1 MRDTAASC
9 DLTGLSVSDTGS
21 PITTYHQIGG
31 RGTVYNTVLAVPSHL
46 NASSPTPG
54 DAPWNSL
61 EHVLI
66 PPRPEGSEQGASVG
80 EHVQSTDEIYFI
92 YQGAGVLT
100 TNGVPAHVEA
110 GTLVIAP
117 KGTCHSIENPSTS
130 EPLAFLVVELHAPA
144 GGGLHRPTE
153 IEDLPRVEALGLRA
167 TIGTH
172 DVALTT
178 SGVDLSALFSAPFGQ
193 LTLIELPPS
202 ARIEEYDLPTQDEN
216 LFVVSGFA
224 TFFVSGVRIDSPESG
239 GHRNVVVPWGVPRRV
254 VNSSMR
260 DPLKILSV
268 RVHRQVVG
276 VSRPRRSEGMVDAL
290 ASRQ

>member
-1 MRDTAASC
+1 MSEAAASC

-46 NASSPTPG
+46 NSSSPTPG

-66 PPRPEGSEQGASVG
+66 PPRLKGSQQGASVG
-80 EHVQSTDEIYFI
+80 EHVQGTDEIYFI

-100 TNGVPAHVEA
+100 TDGVPAPVSA

-117 KGTCHSIENPSTS
+117 KGTRHSIENPSTG

-144 GGGLHRPTE
+144 DGGLHLATE
-153 IEDLPRVEALGLRA
+153 LEELPRVEAPGLRA
-167 TIGTH
+167 MIGTSE
-172 DVALTT
+172 VALTT
-178 SGVDLSALFSAPFGQ
+178 RGVDLSALFSAPFGK

-202 ARIEEYDLPTQDEN
+202 ARIEEYDLPAQDEN

-224 TFFVSGVRIDSPESG
+224 SFFVPGVRIDSPESG
-239 GHRNVVVPWGVPRRV
+239 GHRNVVVPWGVPRRI

-260 DPLKILSV
+260 DPLRILSV

-276 VSRPRRSEGMVDAL
+276 VPRPRRSEGMVDAL
-290 ASRQ
+290 SSRQ